1 MEVDLRRRHRLVTQ
15 ELLREHEV
23 PDSRRRSIALEL
35 GRPRGSPGIT
45 DFRLESRGQHE
56 RVGWS
61 VMLPRRKTHLTRL
74 RRGRRIVVAVVLRT
88 SRGDLVDIHELRVV
102 KHDGK
107 VDRFPVDGDLAQAEL
122 RASLTQLP
130 GDLRIAVTEHAYIR
144 VEGARS
150 DGDKAQH

>member
-1 MEVDLRRRHRLVTQ
+1 
-15 ELLREHEV
+15 
-23 PDSRRRSIALEL
+23 
-35 GRPRGSPGIT
+35 
-45 DFRLESRGQHE
+45 
-56 RVGWS
+56 
-61 VMLPRRKTHLTRL
+61 MLPRKKTHLTRL

>member
-1 MEVDLRRRHRLVTQ
+1 MLSH
-15 ELLREHEV
+15 
-23 PDSRRRSIALEL
+23 
-35 GRPRGSPGIT
+35 PGHCPPA
-45 DFRLESRGQHE
+45 Q
-56 RVGWS
+56 
-61 VMLPRRKTHLTRL
+61 THLTRL